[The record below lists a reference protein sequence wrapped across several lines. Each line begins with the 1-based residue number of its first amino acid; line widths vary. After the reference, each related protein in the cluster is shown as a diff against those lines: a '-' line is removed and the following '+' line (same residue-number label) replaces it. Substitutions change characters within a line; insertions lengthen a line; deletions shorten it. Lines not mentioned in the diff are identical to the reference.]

1 MASQRGSKVPYLRYP
16 SPALVLP
23 KEMWYLDYPL
33 VYNETV
39 TARPFYLDYDCT
51 IVTSDLANTTLLKW
65 NGNSYTTVSG
75 LVSPDIIVG
84 RGFFAVTTAANCYV
98 TLTEHPDSD

>member
-1 MASQRGSKVPYLRYP
+1 MARRGAVVPPLRWPAPDLDHTKDVPYT
-16 SPALVLP
+16 
-23 KEMWYLDYPL
+23 DYPI

-39 TARPFYLDYDCT
+39 TTRPFYIEYDCT

-65 NGNSYTTVSG
+65 NGSSYTTVSG
-75 LVSPDIIVG
+75 LVSPDVILG

-98 TLTEHPDSD
+98 TLTEHLDSD

>member
-1 MASQRGSKVPYLRYP
+1 MRRGSVVPTARYTTP
-16 SPALVLP
+16 TLNHQKDWP
-23 KEMWYLDYPL
+23 YQDYPL
-33 VYNETV
+33 VNNATV
-39 TARPFYLDYDCT
+39 TTEPFFIDHDCT

-75 LVSPDIIVG
+75 LVSPDVILG

-98 TLTEHPDSD
+98 TLTEHTDSD

>member
-1 MASQRGSKVPYLRYP
+1 MRRGSAVPYTRYP
-16 SPALVLP
+16 TPALNHTKNFP
-23 KEMWYLDYPL
+23 YTDFPL
-33 VYNETV
+33 VYNATV
-39 TARPFYLDYDCT
+39 TTEPFFVEYDCT

-75 LVSPDIIVG
+75 LVSPDVILG

-98 TLTEHPDSD
+98 TLTEHTDSD